1 MLFAVI
7 LTPHPAREL
16 LFITKK
22 RSGFLGVLNYYE
34 RYCCSSFDKEELAR
48 SV

>member
-7 LTPHPAREL
+7 LTPHPVGEL

-22 RSGFLGVLNYYE
+22 RSSFFGSVE
-34 RYCCSSFDKEELAR
+34 IYCEQESIIYF
-48 SV
+48 